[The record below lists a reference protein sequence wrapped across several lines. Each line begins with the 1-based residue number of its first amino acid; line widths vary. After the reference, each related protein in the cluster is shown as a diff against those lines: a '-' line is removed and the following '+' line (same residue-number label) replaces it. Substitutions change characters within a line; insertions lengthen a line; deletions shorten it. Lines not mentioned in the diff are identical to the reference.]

1 VPRFAIEPLIARAN
15 CLFTMMPIVR
25 RVSLMPPLLPR
36 ARQVDPC
43 RFLSVLAR
51 GQGSPH
57 AALLRVQVSRSPSS
71 RLSAY
76 RTCSTIILNGV
87 RDCAVDMV
95 WPRRSDSLQRR
106 HFSDRRKDRDFQLD
120 ALPFSI
126 SPEEALQSFQNWA
139 VNDQGLNHLLR
150 WKSVR
155 IGASYVP
162 VWSFDVNIRFVTT
175 TPEGKKKYDW
185 KPDIFAEAYKN
196 QPVMYVSGLSTYA
209 GYEYR
214 RSLINPIVNT
224 TLVFMG
230 DKTMPFEKY
239 MLRDMK
245 LSNGERIEVFPD
257 PWHATQGRA
266 FGVLREELEAIA
278 KEAPGGATVQTE
290 KMGARR
296 VYMPTYVIEYSVL
309 GCEYKAFVSG
319 CDAGAGVS
327 SVSHTV
333 LNQDAQN
340 ASNSFL
346 SGVSHFGMRILG
358 NRHLASRLIIL
369 LQLFGNV
376 FARLLSRLPL
386 FGLVGG
392 AFVGF
397 RKIVQPWMDNKFASA
412 AWEREREHESLESKY
427 PEQADDFVDS
437 GSAKRYFQNNKDAIL
452 RALSGE
458 ADHEEGEYDWYKE
471 WEEWARRQ
479 YAQQQQQQQQRYGG
493 YGQQYGQQQQEYQ
506 RQQQQQ
512 KKAPPKYKWDFNPND
527 PYSVLGIKRGAT
539 KKEVSAAFRKE
550 MLKHH
555 PDTQAGASDAAKERA
570 TERSKLITDA
580 YRKIKAEM
588 K

>member
-1 VPRFAIEPLIARAN
+1 
-15 CLFTMMPIVR
+15 MPILCRPAVS
-25 RVSLMPPLLPR
+25 SLMP
-36 ARQVDPC
+36 RQMVLSRSDSH
-43 RFLSVLAR
+43 RLLSVLVR
-51 GQGSPH
+51 GQTTRKTSLVH
-57 AALLRVQVSRSPSS
+57 ASITKGHVSRF
-71 RLSAY
+71 SAHQ
-76 RTCSTIILNGV
+76 TPAILFNGV
-87 RDCAVDMV
+87 RDCLSDMMLF
-95 WPRRSDSLQRR
+95 RSDVSFQRR
-106 HFSDRRKDRDFQLD
+106 HFSDSSKRGRDFQLD
-120 ALPFSI
+120 ALPFSVA
-126 SPEEALQSFQNWA
+126 PEQALEMFQKWA
-139 VNDQGLNHLLR
+139 VDEQGLNHLIS
-150 WKSVR
+150 WKKVR

-175 TPEGKKKYDW
+175 TPDGKKRYDW
-185 KPDIFAEAYKN
+185 KPDIFEQAYGN
-196 QPVMYVSGLSTYA
+196 QPVIYISGLSTYS

-214 RSLINPIVNT
+214 RSLVNPIVNT

-230 DKTMPFEKY
+230 DKTTPFEKY

-257 PWHATQGRA
+257 PWNATQGRA

-278 KEAPGGATVQTE
+278 KDAPGKVQVQTE
-290 KMGARR
+290 HMGARR
-296 VYMPTYVIEYSVL
+296 VYMPAYVIEYSVF
-309 GCEYKAFVSG
+309 GSEYKAFISG

-327 SVSHTV
+327 GVSHTV
-333 LNQDAQN
+333 LNQEAAD

-346 SGVSHFGMRILG
+346 SNVSQFGMRILG
-358 NRHLASRLIIL
+358 NRHMAGRLIVL

-386 FGLVGG
+386 FGLIGG

-397 RKIVQPWMDNKFASA
+397 RKIVRPWMDNRFASA
-412 AWEREREHESLESKY
+412 AWEREREHESIEREY
-427 PEQADDFVDS
+427 PERADDFVDN
-437 GSAKRYFQNNKDAIL
+437 GSAKRYYMNNKDDIL
-452 RALSGE
+452 RQLSGE
-458 ADHEEGEYDWYKE
+458 AAHQQGEYDWYKE
-471 WEEWARRQ
+471 WEEWARKQ
-479 YAQQQQQQQQRYGG
+479 YAQQQQQQQA
-493 YGQQYGQQQQEYQ
+493 YGQQYGYSQRQQQQQQYQ

>member
-1 VPRFAIEPLIARAN
+1 
-15 CLFTMMPIVR
+15 MMPLVR
-25 RVSLMPPLLPR
+25 RSPAISLISRRPARDSQRLL
-36 ARQVDPC
+36 
-43 RFLSVLAR
+43 SILAR
-51 GQGSPH
+51 GTRPPRQTANTSQCGVSH
-57 AALLRVQVSRSPSS
+57 FSRYRV
-71 RLSAY
+71 
-76 RTCSTIILNGV
+76 STIVWNGLQDYTLDV
-87 RDCAVDMV
+87 ALFHPNSTV
-95 WPRRSDSLQRR
+95 QRR
-106 HFSDRRKDRDFQLD
+106 HFSDRKSGRDFQLD

-126 SPEEALQSFQNWA
+126 APEEALQQFQKWA
-139 VNDQGLNHLLR
+139 VDEQGLNHLIS

-162 VWSFDVNIRFVTT
+162 VWSFDVNVRFVVTSKD
-175 TPEGKKKYDW
+175 GKKRYDW
-185 KPDIFAEAYKN
+185 KPQIFEDAYGN
-196 QPVMYVSGLSTYA
+196 QPVIYVSGLSTYA

-257 PWHATQGRA
+257 PWNATQGRA
-266 FGVLREELEAIA
+266 FGVLRDELEAIA
-278 KEAPGGATVQTE
+278 NDAPGKVQVQTE
-290 KMGARR
+290 NMGARR
-296 VYMPTYVIEYSVL
+296 VYMPVFVIEYKVL
-309 GCEYKAFVSG
+309 GSEYKSFISG

-327 SVSHTV
+327 GVSHTV
-333 LNQDAQN
+333 LNQQAAD

-346 SGVSHFGMRILG
+346 SNVSQFGMRILR
-358 NRHLASRLIIL
+358 NRHLAGRLIVL
-369 LQLFGNV
+369 LQLFGNL
-376 FARLLSRLPL
+376 FARVLTRLPL
-386 FGLVGG
+386 IGAIGG

-397 RKIVQPWMDNKFASA
+397 RKIIRPWMENRFASA
-412 AWEREREHESLESKY
+412 AWEREREHESIEKEY
-427 PEQADDFVDS
+427 PEHADDFVDN
-437 GSAKRYFQNNKDAIL
+437 GSAKRYYMNNKDDIL
-452 RALSGE
+452 RKLSGE
-458 ADHEEGEYDWYKE
+458 AEHSQGEYDWYKE

-479 YAQQQQQQQQRYGG
+479 YSQQQQHQQA
-493 YGQQYGQQQQEYQ
+493 YGQQYGQRQQQQQQYQ

-512 KKAPPKYKWDFNPND
+512 KKSQPKYKWDFNPDD

-570 TERSKLITDA
+570 TERSKLITEA